1 MAQIPRALLQ
11 RWLVQAER
19 WWCMTNNRYLK
30 RWDNSVQNNY
40 GKPSIALVKGKGIVV
55 TDADGK
61 SYLDFLGGIATSV
74 LGHAHPAIVKA
85 VTKQVSTLSHVSN
98 FYAHPNAI
106 ELAEKL
112 VGMTGDESAKV
123 FFCQSG
129 AEANEAALKLSRR
142 TGKVRVVAAQ
152 GAFHGRTMGA
162 LSLTGQPSKREPF
175 LPLIKGV
182 KHVPY
187 GDIDAMRKAVT
198 KKTAMVIIEP
208 IMGEAGVIVPPADY
222 LQELRLLCD
231 KSGALL
237 VIDAVQTGMGRTGD
251 WFGYEY
257 SGITPDVI
265 TLAKGLGGGLPLG
278 AMIALGKA
286 ADLFQP
292 GDHGST
298 FGGNPV
304 TTSAGLAA
312 IKFIEAQEIL
322 SKVEKQGAHL
332 MQELALIPGV
342 KEVRGAG
349 LLLGIELDSIKVAVF
364 ADAMRDAGVLVNAAN
379 PTTIR
384 IAPALIVSDA
394 QINRFITIFR
404 KVIADVK

>member
-1 MAQIPRALLQ
+1 
-11 RWLVQAER
+11 
-19 WWCMTNNRYLK
+19 MTNKKMLNR
-30 RWDNSVQNNY
+30 WNTVVQNNY
-40 GKPSIALVKGKGIVV
+40 GTPSIALIKGKGIVV

-61 SYLDFLGGIATSV
+61 DYLDFLGGIATSI

-85 VTKQVSTLSHVSN
+85 VSKQVSILGHVSN
-98 FYAHPNAI
+98 FYAHPYEIA
-106 ELAEKL
+106 LAEKL
-112 VGMTGDESAKV
+112 VRMTGDKGAKV

-129 AEANEAALKLSRR
+129 AEANEAGFKLSRR

-162 LSLTGQPSKREPF
+162 LSLTGQPAKREPF

-187 GDIDAMRKAVT
+187 GDIGAMRKAVT

-222 LQELRLLCD
+222 LQQLRTLCD
-231 KSGALL
+231 EKGALL

-286 ADLFQP
+286 AELFQP

-304 TTSAGLAA
+304 TTAAGLAA
-312 IKFIEAQEIL
+312 IDVIE
-322 SKVEKQGAHL
+322 SKKLLAKVKKQGAYL
-332 MQELALIPGV
+332 IQELALIPGV

-349 LLLGIELDSIKVAVF
+349 LLLGIELDSLKASDIAT
-364 ADAMRDAGVLVNAAN
+364 AMRNAGVLVNAAN
-379 PTTIR
+379 ETTIR
-384 IAPALIVSDA
+384 IAPALIVTDA
-394 QINRFITIFR
+394 QINKFISIFR
-404 KVIADVK
+404 KVISDGK

>member
-1 MAQIPRALLQ
+1 
-11 RWLVQAER
+11 
-19 WWCMTNNRYLK
+19 MTNKTMINR
-30 RWDNSVQNNY
+30 WSNSVQNNY
-40 GKPSIALVKGKGIVV
+40 GSPSIALVKGKGIVV

-61 SYLDFLGGIATSV
+61 QYLDFLGGIATNI

-85 VTKQVSTLSHVSN
+85 VTKQVSILSHVSN
-98 FYAHPNAI
+98 FYVHPNAV

-112 VGMTGDESAKV
+112 ASMTGDKGAKV

-142 TGKVRVVAAQ
+142 TGKVRAVAAQ

-175 LPLIKGV
+175 LPLVKGV

-187 GDIDAMRKAVT
+187 GDIEAMRKAVT

-208 IMGEAGVIVPPADY
+208 IMGEAGVKVPPADY
-222 LQELRLLCD
+222 LQELRTLCD
-231 KSGALL
+231 AKGALL

-304 TTSAGLAA
+304 TTAAGLAA
-312 IKFIEAQEIL
+312 IKFIESQKL
-322 SKVEKQGAHL
+322 LKKVEKQGVHL

-342 KEVRGAG
+342 SEVRGAG
-349 LLLGIELDSIKVAVF
+349 LLLGIELENLKSSDVAS
-364 ADAMRDAGVLVNAAN
+364 ALQNEGVLVNAAN

-384 IAPALIVSDA
+384 LAPALIVTDA
-394 QINRFITIFR
+394 QLKKFVSIFK
-404 KVIADVK
+404 KVMSDGK

>member
-1 MAQIPRALLQ
+1 
-11 RWLVQAER
+11 
-19 WWCMTNNRYLK
+19 MTNKTMINR
-30 RWDNSVQNNY
+30 WINSVQNNY
-40 GKPSIALVKGKGIVV
+40 GSPSIALVKGKGLVV

-61 SYLDFLGGIATSV
+61 QYLDFLGGIATNI

-85 VTKQVSTLSHVSN
+85 VSKQVSILSHVSN
-98 FYAHPNAI
+98 FYVHPNAV

-112 VGMTGDESAKV
+112 ASMTGDKSAKV

-175 LPLIKGV
+175 LPLVKGV

-187 GDIDAMRKAVT
+187 GDIEAMRKAVN

-222 LQELRLLCD
+222 LQELRALCD
-231 KSGALL
+231 AKGALL

-304 TTSAGLAA
+304 TTAAGLAA
-312 IKFIEAQEIL
+312 IKFIESQKL
-322 SKVEKQGAHL
+322 LKKVEKQGAYL

-342 KEVRGAG
+342 SEVRGAG
-349 LLLGIELDSIKVAVF
+349 LLLGIELENLKSSDVAG
-364 ADAMRDAGVLVNAAN
+364 ALQKSGVLVNAAN

-384 IAPALIVSDA
+384 LAPALIVTDV
-394 QINRFITIFR
+394 QIKKFISIFK
-404 KVIADVK
+404 KVMSDVK

>member
-1 MAQIPRALLQ
+1 
-11 RWLVQAER
+11 
-19 WWCMTNNRYLK
+19 MTNKTIINRWK
-30 RWDNSVQNNY
+30 SSVQNNY
-40 GKPSIALVKGKGIVV
+40 GTPSIALVKGKGLVV

-61 SYLDFLGGIATSV
+61 QYLDFLGGIATNI

-98 FYAHPNAI
+98 FYVHPHAV

-112 VGMTGDESAKV
+112 AAMTGDKSAKV

-142 TGKVRVVAAQ
+142 TGKVRIVAAQ

-162 LSLTGQPSKREPF
+162 LSLTGQPAKREPF

-182 KHVPY
+182 KHVPF
-187 GDIDAMRKAVT
+187 GDIEAMRKAVT

-222 LQELRLLCD
+222 LRELRALCD
-231 KSGALL
+231 AKGALL

-304 TTSAGLAA
+304 TTAAGLAA
-312 IKFIEAQEIL
+312 IKFIETQKIL
-322 SKVEKQGAHL
+322 KKVEKQGVYL
-332 MQELALIPGV
+332 MQELAVIPGV
-342 KEVRGAG
+342 AEVRGAG
-349 LLLGIELDSIKVAVF
+349 LLLGVELETLNA
-364 ADAMRDAGVLVNAAN
+364 ADIAKALQNEGVLVNAAN
-379 PTTIR
+379 ATTIR
-384 IAPALIVSDA
+384 LAPALIVTDA
-394 QINRFITIFR
+394 QLKKFVSIFK
-404 KVIADVK
+404 KVMSDGK

>member
-1 MAQIPRALLQ
+1 
-11 RWLVQAER
+11 
-19 WWCMTNNRYLK
+19 MTNKTMINR
-30 RWDNSVQNNY
+30 WSNSVQNNY
-40 GKPSIALVKGKGIVV
+40 GSPSIALVKGKGLVV

-61 SYLDFLGGIATSV
+61 QYLDFLGGIATNI

-85 VTKQVSTLSHVSN
+85 VSKQVSILSHVSN
-98 FYAHPNAI
+98 FYVHPNAV

-112 VGMTGDESAKV
+112 ASKTGDKSAKV

-175 LPLIKGV
+175 LPLVKGV

-187 GDIDAMRKAVT
+187 GDIEAMRKAVN

-222 LQELRLLCD
+222 LQELRALCD
-231 KSGALL
+231 AKGALL

-304 TTSAGLAA
+304 TTAAGLAA
-312 IKFIEAQEIL
+312 IKFIESQKL
-322 SKVEKQGAHL
+322 LKKVEKQGAYL

-342 KEVRGAG
+342 SEVRGAG
-349 LLLGIELDSIKVAVF
+349 LLLGIELENLKSSDVAG
-364 ADAMRDAGVLVNAAN
+364 ALQKSGVLVNAAN

-384 IAPALIVSDA
+384 LAPALIVTDV
-394 QINRFITIFR
+394 QIKKFISIFK
-404 KVIADVK
+404 KVMSDVK

>member
-1 MAQIPRALLQ
+1 MIN
-11 RWLVQAER
+11 RWS
-19 WWCMTNNRYLK
+19 
-30 RWDNSVQNNY
+30 NSVQNNY
-40 GKPSIALVKGKGIVV
+40 GSPSIALVKGKGLVV

-61 SYLDFLGGIATSV
+61 QYLDFLGGIATNI

-85 VTKQVSTLSHVSN
+85 VSGQVSILSHVSN
-98 FYAHPNAI
+98 FYVHPNAV

-112 VGMTGDESAKV
+112 ASMTGDKSAKV

-175 LPLIKGV
+175 LPLVKGV

-187 GDIDAMRKAVT
+187 GDIEAMRKAVN

-222 LQELRLLCD
+222 LQELRALCD
-231 KSGALL
+231 AKGALL

-298 FGGNPV
+298 FGGSPV
-304 TTSAGLAA
+304 TTAAGLAA
-312 IKFIEAQEIL
+312 IKFIESQKL
-322 SKVEKQGAHL
+322 LKKVEKQGAYL

-342 KEVRGAG
+342 SEVRGAG
-349 LLLGIELDSIKVAVF
+349 LLLGIELENLKSSDVAG
-364 ADAMRDAGVLVNAAN
+364 ALQKSGVLVNAAN

-384 IAPALIVSDA
+384 LAPSLIVTDV
-394 QINRFITIFR
+394 QIKKFISIFK
-404 KVIADVK
+404 KVMSDVK

>member
-1 MAQIPRALLQ
+1 
-11 RWLVQAER
+11 
-19 WWCMTNNRYLK
+19 MTNKNMINRWK
-30 RWDNSVQNNY
+30 SSVQNNY
-40 GKPSIALVKGKGIVV
+40 GTPSIALVKGKGLVV

-61 SYLDFLGGIATSV
+61 QYLDFLGGIATSI

-98 FYAHPNAI
+98 FYAHPHAI

-112 VGMTGDESAKV
+112 AAMTGDKKAKV

-142 TGKVRVVAAQ
+142 SGKVRIVAAQ

-162 LSLTGQPSKREPF
+162 LSLTGQPAKREPF
-175 LPLIKGV
+175 LPLVKGV
-182 KHVPY
+182 KHVPF
-187 GDIDAMRKAVT
+187 GDIEAMRKAVT

-222 LQELRLLCD
+222 LRELRALCD
-231 KSGALL
+231 AKGALL

-304 TTSAGLAA
+304 TTAAGLAA
-312 IKFIEAQEIL
+312 IKFIEAQKIL
-322 SKVEKQGAHL
+322 KKVETQGL
-332 MQELALIPGV
+332 YLIQELALIPGV
-342 KEVRGAG
+342 AEVRGAG
-349 LLLGIELDSIKVAVF
+349 LLLGIELESRKAAEVAL
-364 ADAMRDAGVLVNAAN
+364 ALQNEGVLVNAAN

-384 IAPALIVSDA
+384 LAPALIVTDA
-394 QINRFITIFR
+394 QINKFISIFK
-404 KVIADVK
+404 KVIEHAK

>member
-1 MAQIPRALLQ
+1 
-11 RWLVQAER
+11 
-19 WWCMTNNRYLK
+19 MTNKKYLT
-30 RWDNSVQNNY
+30 RWDSSLQNNY
-40 GKPSIALVKGKGIVV
+40 GKPAITLVKGKGIVV

-61 SYLDFLGGIATSV
+61 SYLDFLGGIATSI

-106 ELAEKL
+106 ALAEKL
-112 VGMTGDESAKV
+112 TKMTGDKNAKV

-142 TGKVRVVAAQ
+142 TGKVRIVAAQ

-187 GDIDAMRKAVT
+187 GDIDAMRKAVS

-208 IMGEAGVIVPPADY
+208 IMGEAGVIVPPSDY

-231 KSGALL
+231 KNGSLL

-257 SGITPDVI
+257 SGIKPDVI

-286 ADLFQP
+286 ANLFQP

-304 TTSAGLAA
+304 TTAAGLAA
-312 IKFIEAQEIL
+312 IEFIESKKIL
-322 SKVEKQGAHL
+322 GKVEKQGAHL
-332 MQELALIPGV
+332 IQELALIPGV
-342 KEVRGAG
+342 KELRGAG
-349 LLLGIELDSIKVAVF
+349 LLLGIELESLKASDVS
-364 ADAMRDAGVLVNAAN
+364 DAMRNAGVLVNAAN
-379 PTTIR
+379 ATTIR

-394 QINRFITIFR
+394 QITKFISIFR
-404 KVIADVK
+404 KVITDGK

>member
-1 MAQIPRALLQ
+1 
-11 RWLVQAER
+11 
-19 WWCMTNNRYLK
+19 MTNKRYLK
-30 RWDNSVQNNY
+30 RWSNSLQNNY
-40 GKPSIALVKGKGIVV
+40 GAPSITLVKGKGILV

-61 SYLDFLGGIATSV
+61 IYMDFLGGIATNI

-85 VTKQVSTLSHVSN
+85 VTKQVSLLSHVSN
-98 FYAHPNAI
+98 FYSHPNAI
-106 ELAEKL
+106 ALAEKL
-112 VGMTGDESAKV
+112 TTMTGDKNAKV

-142 TGKVRVVAAQ
+142 TGKVRIVAAQ

-162 LSLTGQPSKREPF
+162 LSLTGQPSKREQF

-182 KHVPY
+182 KHVPF
-187 GDIDAMRKAVT
+187 GDIDAMRKAVN

-208 IMGEAGVIVPPADY
+208 IMGEAGVIVPPQDY
-222 LQELRLLCD
+222 LQQLRQICD
-231 KSGALL
+231 TNGALL
-237 VIDAVQTGMGRTGD
+237 VVDAVQTGMGRTGD

-257 SGITPDVI
+257 SGIKPDVI

-304 TTSAGLAA
+304 TTAAGLAA
-312 IKFIEAQEIL
+312 IEFIESKKIL
-322 SKVEKQGAHL
+322 LKVEKQGAHL
-332 MQELALIPGV
+332 IQELALIPGV

-349 LLLGIELDSIKVAVF
+349 LLLGIELESLKASDVS
-364 ADAMRDAGVLVNAAN
+364 DAMRKAGVLVNAAN
-379 PTTIR
+379 ATTIR
-384 IAPALIVSDA
+384 IAPALIVTDA
-394 QINRFITIFR
+394 QITKFIAIFR
-404 KVIADVK
+404 KVIADAK

>member
-1 MAQIPRALLQ
+1 
-11 RWLVQAER
+11 
-19 WWCMTNNRYLK
+19 MTNKTVVNRWK
-30 RWDNSVQNNY
+30 SSVQNNY
-40 GKPSIALVKGKGIVV
+40 GSPSIALVKGKGLVV

-61 SYLDFLGGIATSV
+61 QYLDFLGGIATNI

-85 VTKQVSTLSHVSN
+85 VTKQVATLTHVSN
-98 FYAHPNAI
+98 FYAHPNAV

-112 VGMTGDESAKV
+112 AAMTGNKSAKV
-123 FFCQSG
+123 FLCQSG

-142 TGKVRVVAAQ
+142 TGRMRIVAAQ

-175 LPLIKGV
+175 LPLVKGV

-187 GDIDAMRKAVT
+187 GDIEAMRKAVT
-198 KKTAMVIIEP
+198 RKTAMVIIEP

-222 LQELRLLCD
+222 LQELRAICD
-231 KSGALL
+231 AKGALL

-304 TTSAGLAA
+304 TTAAALAA
-312 IKFIEAQEIL
+312 IKFIEIQKIL
-322 SKVEKQGAHL
+322 QKVEKQGAYL
-332 MQELALIPGV
+332 MQELAVIPGV
-342 KEVRGAG
+342 AEVRGAG
-349 LLLGIELDSIKVAVF
+349 LLLGIELETMKA
-364 ADAMRDAGVLVNAAN
+364 ADIAKALQDQGVLVNAAN

-384 IAPALIVSDA
+384 LAPALVVTDA
-394 QINRFITIFR
+394 QIKKFVAIFK
-404 KVIADVK
+404 KVMSDGK

>member
-1 MAQIPRALLQ
+1 
-11 RWLVQAER
+11 
-19 WWCMTNNRYLK
+19 MTNKKILK
-30 RWDNSVQNNY
+30 RWSASVQNNY
-40 GKPSIALVKGKGIVV
+40 GTPTIALVKGSGIVV

-61 SYLDFLGGIATSV
+61 KYLDFLGGIATNI
-74 LGHAHPAIVKA
+74 LGHAHPSIVKA
-85 VTKQVSTLSHVSN
+85 VTKQISTLSHVSN
-98 FYAHPNAI
+98 FYAHPVAI
-106 ELAEKL
+106 DLAEKL
-112 VGMTGDESAKV
+112 TSLTGDRKAKV

-129 AEANEAALKLSRR
+129 AEANEAAFKLSRR
-142 TGKVRVVAAQ
+142 TGRTKVVAAQ

-198 KKTAMVIIEP
+198 RKTAMVIIEP
-208 IMGEAGVIVPPADY
+208 IMGEAGVVVPPSDY
-222 LQELRLLCD
+222 LQQLRQICD
-231 KSGALL
+231 SKGALL

-304 TTSAGLAA
+304 TTAAGLAA
-312 IKFIEAQEIL
+312 INFIESKKILKKVELQGNYFMQEI
-322 SKVEKQGAHL
+322 A
-332 MQELALIPGV
+332 MIPGI

-349 LLLGIELDSIKVAVF
+349 LLIGFELQSLKASDVAT
-364 ADAMRDAGVLVNAAN
+364 AMREAGVLVNAAN
-379 PTTIR
+379 ETTIR
-384 IAPALIVSDA
+384 IAPALIVTDLQINKFISILKKVISDA
-394 QINRFITIFR
+394 
-404 KVIADVK
+404 K

>member
-1 MAQIPRALLQ
+1 
-11 RWLVQAER
+11 
-19 WWCMTNNRYLK
+19 MTNKTMINRWSNAL
-30 RWDNSVQNNY
+30 QNNY
-40 GKPSIALVKGKGIVV
+40 GSPTIALMKGKGIVV

-61 SYLDFLGGIATSV
+61 QYLDFLGGIATNI

-85 VTKQVSTLSHVSN
+85 VSKQVSVLSHVSN
-98 FYAHPNAI
+98 FYVHPNAV

-112 VGMTGDESAKV
+112 ASMTGDKTAKV

-142 TGKVRVVAAQ
+142 TGKVRIVAAQ

-187 GDIDAMRKAVT
+187 GNIEAMRKAVS

-222 LQELRLLCD
+222 LQELRALCD
-231 KSGALL
+231 AKGALL

-312 IKFIEAQEIL
+312 IKFIESQKL
-322 SKVEKQGAHL
+322 LKKVEKRGAFL

-342 KEVRGAG
+342 SEVRGAG
-349 LLLGIELDSIKVAVF
+349 LLLGIELENLKSSDVAS
-364 ADAMRDAGVLVNAAN
+364 ALQKSGVLVNAAN

-384 IAPALIVSDA
+384 LAPALIVTDV
-394 QINRFITIFR
+394 QIKKFISIFK
-404 KVIADVK
+404 KVMSDVK

>member
-1 MAQIPRALLQ
+1 
-11 RWLVQAER
+11 
-19 WWCMTNNRYLK
+19 MTNNRYLK

-187 GDIDAMRKAVT
+187 GDINAMRKAVS

-208 IMGEAGVIVPPADY
+208 IMGEAGVIVPPVDY
-222 LQELRLLCD
+222 LQQLRLLCD

-304 TTSAGLAA
+304 TTAAGLAA

-349 LLLGIELDSIKVAVF
+349 LLLGIELDSIKAAVV

>member
-1 MAQIPRALLQ
+1 
-11 RWLVQAER
+11 
-19 WWCMTNNRYLK
+19 MTNKKYLN
-30 RWDNSVQNNY
+30 RWDSSLQNNY

-61 SYLDFLGGIATSV
+61 SYLDFLGGIATSI

-98 FYAHPNAI
+98 FYAHPNSIA
-106 ELAEKL
+106 LAEKL
-112 VGMTGDESAKV
+112 ISMTGDKKAKV

-187 GDIDAMRKAVT
+187 GDVEAMRKAVT

-208 IMGEAGVIVPPADY
+208 IMGEAGVIVPPSDY
-222 LQELRLLCD
+222 LQELRSLCD
-231 KSGALL
+231 KNGTLL

-304 TTSAGLAA
+304 TTAAGLAA
-312 IKFIEAQEIL
+312 IEFIESKNVL
-322 SKVEKQGAHL
+322 NKVEKQGAHL
-332 MQELALIPGV
+332 MQELAIIPDV

-349 LLLGIELDSIKVAVF
+349 LLLGIELESLKAAAI

-384 IAPALIVSDA
+384 IAPALIVTDA
-394 QINRFITIFR
+394 QINKFISIFR
-404 KVIADVK
+404 KVITDAK

>member
-1 MAQIPRALLQ
+1 
-11 RWLVQAER
+11 
-19 WWCMTNNRYLK
+19 MTNKKYLNRWHRSL
-30 RWDNSVQNNY
+30 QNNY
-40 GKPSIALVKGKGIVV
+40 GKPSIALVKGKGILV

-61 SYLDFLGGIATSV
+61 TYMDFLGGIATNI

-85 VTKQVSTLSHVSN
+85 VTKQVSVLSHVSN

-106 ELAEKL
+106 ALAEKL
-112 VGMTGDESAKV
+112 TAMTGDKGARV

-142 TGKVRVVAAQ
+142 TGKMRVVAAQ

-182 KHVPY
+182 KHVPF
-187 GDIDAMRKAVT
+187 GDIDAMRKAVS

-222 LQELRLLCD
+222 LQELRKLCD
-231 KSGALL
+231 KNGALL

-286 ADLFQP
+286 AELFQP

-304 TTSAGLAA
+304 TTAAGLAA
-312 IKFIEAQEIL
+312 IEFIESKKIL
-322 SKVEKQGAHL
+322 NKVEKQGAHL
-332 MQELALIPGV
+332 IQELALIPGV
-342 KEVRGAG
+342 REVRGAG
-349 LLLGIELDSIKVAVF
+349 LLLGIELESLKASDVS
-364 ADAMRDAGVLVNAAN
+364 DAMRDAGVLVNAAN
-379 PTTIR
+379 ATTIR
-384 IAPALIVSDA
+384 IAPALIVTDA
-394 QINRFITIFR
+394 QITKFISIFK
-404 KVIADVK
+404 KVIADAK

>member
-1 MAQIPRALLQ
+1 
-11 RWLVQAER
+11 
-19 WWCMTNNRYLK
+19 MTNKKYLN
-30 RWDNSVQNNY
+30 RWDASLQNNY

-55 TDADGK
+55 TDADDK
-61 SYLDFLGGIATSV
+61 SYLDFLGGIATNI
-74 LGHAHPAIVKA
+74 LGHAHPAIIKA

-98 FYAHPNAI
+98 FYAHPSALA
-106 ELAEKL
+106 LAEKL
-112 VGMTGDESAKV
+112 VAMTGDKNAKV

-187 GDIDAMRKAVT
+187 GDIDAMRKAVS

-208 IMGEAGVIVPPADY
+208 IMGEAGVIVPPTDY
-222 LQELRLLCD
+222 LQQLRQLCD
-231 KSGALL
+231 KNGSLL

-286 ADLFQP
+286 ANLFQA

-304 TTSAGLAA
+304 TTAAGLAA
-312 IKFIEAQEIL
+312 IEYIETQDIL
-322 SKVEKQGAHL
+322 RKVERQGAHL

-349 LLLGIELDSIKVAVF
+349 LLLGIELESLKASVVS
-364 ADAMRDAGVLVNAAN
+364 DAMRDAGVLVNAAN
-379 PTTIR
+379 TTTIR
-384 IAPALIVSDA
+384 IAPALIVTDA
-394 QINRFITIFR
+394 QINRFISIFR
-404 KVIADVK
+404 KVIADGN

>member
-1 MAQIPRALLQ
+1 
-11 RWLVQAER
+11 
-19 WWCMTNNRYLK
+19 MTNKKILK
-30 RWDNSVQNNY
+30 RWSSSVQNNY
-40 GKPSIALVKGKGIVV
+40 GTPTIALVKGNGIVV

-61 SYLDFLGGIATSV
+61 KYLDFLGGIATNI
-74 LGHAHPAIVKA
+74 LGHAHPSIVKA

-98 FYAHPNAI
+98 FYAHPVAV

-112 VGMTGDESAKV
+112 TSFTGDKGAKV

-129 AEANEAALKLSRR
+129 AEANEAAFKLSRR
-142 TGKVRVVAAQ
+142 TGKIKVVAAQ

-175 LPLIKGV
+175 LPLVKGV
-182 KHVPY
+182 KHVPF
-187 GDIDAMRKAVT
+187 GDIDAMRKAVSR
-198 KKTAMVIIEP
+198 KTAMVIIEP
-208 IMGEAGVIVPPADY
+208 IMGEAGVVVPPSDY
-222 LQELRLLCD
+222 LLQLRQLCD
-231 KSGALL
+231 EKGALL

-286 ADLFQP
+286 SELFQP

-304 TTSAGLAA
+304 TTAAGLAA
-312 IKFIEAQEIL
+312 INFIESKNIL
-322 SKVEKQGAHL
+322 KKVELQGNNL
-332 MQELALIPGV
+332 MQEIAMIPGV

-349 LLLGIELDSIKVAVF
+349 LLIGIELQSLKASDVAT
-364 ADAMRDAGVLVNAAN
+364 AMREAGVLVNAAN
-379 PTTIR
+379 ETTIR
-384 IAPALIVSDA
+384 IAPPLIVTDL
-394 QINRFITIFR
+394 QINKFISIFK
-404 KVIADVK
+404 KVMSYAK

>member
-1 MAQIPRALLQ
+1 
-11 RWLVQAER
+11 
-19 WWCMTNNRYLK
+19 MTNKNLVD
-30 RWDNSVQNNY
+30 RWNASIQNNY
-40 GKPSIALVKGKGIVV
+40 GTPGIALVKGKGVVV
-55 TDADGK
+55 TDSDGNK
-61 SYLDFLGGIATSV
+61 YLDFLGGIATNI
-74 LGHAHPAIVKA
+74 LGHAHPAIIKA
-85 VTKQVSTLSHVSN
+85 VSEQIATLSHVSN

-106 ELAEKL
+106 NLAEKL
-112 VGMTGDESAKV
+112 IQMTGENNAKV

-142 TGKVRVVAAQ
+142 TGKSKVVAAQ

-162 LSLTGQPSKREPF
+162 LSLTGQPAKREPF

-187 GDIDAMRKAVT
+187 GDIGAMRKAVT

-208 IMGEAGVIVPPADY
+208 IMGEAGVIVPPSDY
-222 LQELRLLCD
+222 LKQLREICND
-231 KSGALL
+231 KGALL

-278 AMIALGKA
+278 AMIAIGTA

-304 TTSAGLAA
+304 TTAAALAV
-312 IKFIEAQEIL
+312 IKVIETKDIL
-322 SKVEKQGAHL
+322 SKVEKQGRFL
-332 MQELALIPGV
+332 IQELALIPGV

-349 LLLGIELDSIKVAVF
+349 LLLGIELETL
-364 ADAMRDAGVLVNAAN
+364 DAKQIANSLSEIGILVNAAN
-379 PTTIR
+379 ESTIR
-384 IAPALIVSDA
+384 IAPALIVTDV
-394 QINRFITIFR
+394 QINKFISCFK
-404 KVIADVK
+404 KVIANAK